1 MTIED
6 LQPDDDEGRED
17 PAHCQHDE
25 DPDDSETQ
33 HASDARSRDET
44 TRIRLILYVWLA
56 IPQRS
61 IPRDRHAYSR
71 NKIIS
76 HNRQVADVLI
86 SIGVRIMV
94 LVRVRLG

>member
-44 TRIRLILYVWLA
+44 TRILG
-56 IPQRS
+56 Q
-61 IPRDRHAYSR
+61 SR
-71 NKIIS
+71 VNL
-76 HNRQVADVLI
+76 HV
-86 SIGVRIMV
+86 
-94 LVRVRLG
+94 